1 MKYSLNV
8 KIPSLLLLAL
18 LLAGCANQPGTLQD
32 NVTAPVEKEIKEQ
45 PKEEVKPEAVKEEP
59 AVSNETSTGLTL
71 TGKQVAG
78 GISLA
83 WTVKDLDVSTGFK
96 VVKSTETNP
105 VYPGN
110 DYQYLPSA
118 SQRSLTWKIADGK
131 TYYFRVCQYSEGKC
145 REYSNNLKLTAPKYV
160 SPKKTEEKA
169 TSGAVTSISV
179 SKVGGGTVK
188 WSLNGK
194 SEQGFKLVW
203 SKNTSPAYPT
213 REGDKY
219 NYYSDAGAR
228 TGTIDAFD
236 GSGSYYVRVCEY
248 LGGRCGVYSNQIKLS
263 LE

>member
-8 KIPSLLLLAL
+8 KILAL
-18 LLAGCANQPGTLQD
+18 LLPALLLTGCGNQPGTLQN
-32 NVTAPVEKEIKEQ
+32 NVTALGEKEIKEQ
-45 PKEEVKPEAVKEEP
+45 PKEEVKPEAVKDEP
-59 AVSNETSTGLTL
+59 AVSNETSTGLVL
-71 TGKQVAG
+71 TGKQVSG
-78 GISLA
+78 GVSLA

-96 VVKSTETNP
+96 VVKSAETNP

-110 DYQYLPSA
+110 DYQYLPEA
-118 SQRSLTWKIADGK
+118 SQRSYTWKIADGK
-131 TYYFRVCQYSEGKC
+131 TYYFRVCQYLEGKC

-160 SPKKTEEKA
+160 APKKTEPK
-169 TSGAVTSISV
+169 TTNGAVTSISL
-179 SKVGGGTVK
+179 SKVAGGTVK

-203 SKNTSPAYPT
+203 SKNASPTYPT

-219 NYYSDAGAR
+219 NYFSDAGTR

-236 GSGSYYVRVCEY
+236 GTGSYYVRVCEY